1 MANTH
6 ADAADSNRKS
16 LCQVAATCALV
27 VVLIALLDIIIMFVP
42 GASAAEPGTLTV
54 ADWFA
59 LFQAHPLLGLR
70 NLGLLNVATNALTVP
85 LFVALY
91 TVHRNM
97 NKTYA
102 ALAVIALI
110 MGATIYIA
118 NNTALPMLSLSGQF
132 GSATTESQK
141 SLLVAA
147 GQALLAHED
156 LTAGSFMGFFFAEVA
171 QIVMGLV
178 MLRSTIFG
186 RRIALSGLLGSG
198 SLLIFNI
205 CAAFVPSVYRP
216 AMILA
221 TFGGMVMV
229 AYYVM
234 IARTL
239 LQLGRTE
246 REAPLQRTAM

>member
-1 MANTH
+1 VQASNSHVDTT
-6 ADAADSNRKS
+6 DSNWRS
-16 LCQVAATCALV
+16 LYRVGATCALM
-27 VVLIALLDIIIMFVP
+27 VVLVALLDIVIMFVP
-42 GASAAEPGTLTV
+42 GGPSADPGTLTV
-54 ADWFA
+54 IDWFT
-59 LFQAHPLLGLR
+59 LFRAHPFLGLR
-70 NLGLLNVATNALTVP
+70 NLGLLNITTNTLTVP

-91 TVHRNM
+91 AVHRST

-102 ALAVIALI
+102 ALAAIALI

-118 NNTALPMLSLSGQF
+118 NNTALPMLSLSRQF

-147 GQALLAHED
+147 GQALLARED

-178 MLRSTIFG
+178 MLRSRIFS
-186 RRIALSGLLGSG
+186 RWTALAGLLGSG
-198 SLLIFNI
+198 FLLIFNI

-221 TFGGMVMV
+221 TSGGMVMI

-234 IARTL
+234 IARRL
-239 LQLGRTE
+239 SQLSRI
-246 REAPLQRTAM
+246 